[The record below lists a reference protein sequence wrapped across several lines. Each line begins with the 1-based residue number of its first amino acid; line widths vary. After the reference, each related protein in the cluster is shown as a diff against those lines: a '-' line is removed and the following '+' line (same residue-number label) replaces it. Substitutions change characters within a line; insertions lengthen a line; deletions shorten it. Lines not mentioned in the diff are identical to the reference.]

1 MALREGESLPPP
13 PARRS
18 VDEGEPAALSE
29 PRGTARDP
37 LSPPDRGPPL
47 GPPCS
52 RSDGRTGTLTLSE
65 PLEAEGEKTEGLEPL
80 RPPSDEPLL
89 LPELELLPALD
100 PLEDEGEGELEL
112 DPRSTAEPVPLPRSP
127 ELELPRCA
135 QTDAGLSA
143 SAVTHIVASNLPRF
157 MDHAPQWRK
166 SNESAIVH
174 RRIRAGIVSLYKD
187 SATEL
192 SRMGH
197 SPVLQTGRSGR
208 RGPARRPLIRSAF

>member
-1 MALREGESLPPP
+1 MALREGESLPP

-18 VDEGEPAALSE
+18 VDEGEPAVLSE

-37 LSPPDRGPPL
+37 LSPPDRGPL

-127 ELELPRCA
+127 E
-135 QTDAGLSA
+135 
-143 SAVTHIVASNLPRF
+143 
-157 MDHAPQWRK
+157 
-166 SNESAIVH
+166 
-174 RRIRAGIVSLYKD
+174 
-187 SATEL
+187 
-192 SRMGH
+192 
-197 SPVLQTGRSGR
+197 
-208 RGPARRPLIRSAF
+208 

>member
-1 MALREGESLPPP
+1 MALREGESLLPP

-29 PRGTARDP
+29 PRGTARDA
-37 LSPPDRGPPL
+37 LSPPDRGPL

-65 PLEAEGEKTEGLEPL
+65 PLEAEGDKTEGLEPL
-80 RPPSDEPLL
+80 RPLSDEPLL
-89 LPELELLPALD
+89 LPELELD

-197 SPVLQTGRSGR
+197 NGVLQTGRAGR
-208 RGPARRPLIRSAF
+208 RGLARRPLIRSAF

>member
-1 MALREGESLPPP
+1 MALREGESVPPP
-13 PARRS
+13 PAWRS

-37 LSPPDRGPPL
+37 LSPPGRGPPL

-100 PLEDEGEGELEL
+100 PPELDPLEDEEEGELEL
-112 DPRSTAEPVPLPRSP
+112 DPRSVAEPVPLPRSP

-135 QTDAGLSA
+135 QTAAGLSA

-174 RRIRAGIVSLYKD
+174 RRIRAGIVSL
-187 SATEL
+187 
-192 SRMGH
+192 
-197 SPVLQTGRSGR
+197 
-208 RGPARRPLIRSAF
+208 

>member
-1 MALREGESLPPP
+1 MREGESFPPP
-13 PARRS
+13 LPFRRS
-18 VDEGEPAALSE
+18 ADEGEPAALPE

-37 LSPPDRGPPL
+37 LSPPDRGPL

-52 RSDGRTGTLTLSE
+52 RSDGRTGTLTRSD

-80 RPPSDEPLL
+80 RPLSDEPLL
-89 LPELELLPALD
+89 LPELELLPELD
-100 PLEDEGEGELEL
+100 PLEDEGELEL

-157 MDHAPQWRK
+157 MDHAPSGEKATSLPSFTGGFAREF
-166 SNESAIVH
+166 SH
-174 RRIRAGIVSLYKD
+174 CTRIPPPNCHEWGTALSSKPAAPAGAALRV
-187 SATEL
+187 
-192 SRMGH
+192 
-197 SPVLQTGRSGR
+197 VL
-208 RGPARRPLIRSAF
+208 

>member
-52 RSDGRTGTLTLSE
+52 RSYGRTGTLTLSE
-65 PLEAEGEKTEGLEPL
+65 PLEAEGEKTEGLDPL

-127 ELELPRCA
+127 ESELPRCA

-157 MDHAPQWRK
+157 MDHAPSGEK
-166 SNESAIVH
+166 AT
-174 RRIRAGIVSLYKD
+174 SLP
-187 SATEL
+187 SFTGGFAREL
-192 SRMGH
+192 SHCTRIPPPNCHEWGTAL
-197 SPVLQTGRSGR
+197 SSKPAAPAGAALRVVL
-208 RGPARRPLIRSAF
+208 

>member
-29 PRGTARDP
+29 PRGTARAP
-37 LSPPDRGPPL
+37 PSPPDRAPL

-52 RSDGRTGTLTLSE
+52 RSDGRTGTVTLSE

-100 PLEDEGEGELEL
+100 PLEDEGELELE
-112 DPRSTAEPVPLPRSP
+112 PRSTAEPVPLPRSP
-127 ELELPRCA
+127 ESELPRCA

-157 MDHAPQWRK
+157 MDHAPEWRK
-166 SNESAIVH
+166 AT
-174 RRIRAGIVSLYKD
+174 SLPSGD
-187 SATEL
+187 GGFVREL
-192 SRMGH
+192 SHCTRIPPSNCHAGATGL
-197 SPVLQTGRSGR
+197 SSKPGAPAGATLRVVL
-208 RGPARRPLIRSAF
+208 

>member
-1 MALREGESLPPP
+1 MALREGESLLP

-29 PRGTARDP
+29 PRGTARDA
-37 LSPPDRGPPL
+37 LSPPDRGPL

-52 RSDGRTGTLTLSE
+52 RSDGRTGTVTLSE
-65 PLEAEGEKTEGLEPL
+65 PLEAEGEKTEGLDPL

-100 PLEDEGEGELEL
+100 PLEDEGELELE
-112 DPRSTAEPVPLPRSP
+112 PRSTAEPVPLPRSP
-127 ELELPRCA
+127 ESELPRCA

-197 SPVLQTGRSGR
+197 SPVLQTGPQAGGASRVV
-208 RGPARRPLIRSAF
+208 L